1 MPEPT
6 RILVV
11 DDEPPVC
18 KSVSSALVT
27 EKYAVDTALS
37 AEEALRKAEGTEY
50 DVVITDLM
58 MPRLSG
64 MDLLKIVS
72 ESMPRTKVIMITGYP
87 SVKTA
92 VEAMRLGAFD
102 YIPKPF
108 TPKELRG
115 LVSRALESRRYQA
128 EKDITPPHGIYCIP
142 ENSWA
147 AIDQGGG
154 VRVGA
159 HHVFLKAIPQIT
171 FIELPREGEMKYQG
185 EACAKLTDSRG
196 YVHKVWAPVSGRV
209 LTVND
214 SVKSDF
220 ATLLRDPY
228 GEGWLFMVAPTDLED
243 DLKNLVAV
251 AH

>member
-1 MPEPT
+1 MSEPT

-27 EKYAVDTALS
+27 EDYAVDTALS
-37 AEEALRKAEGTEY
+37 AEEALRKAESSEY

-58 MPRLSG
+58 MPGLSG
-64 MDLLKIVS
+64 MDLLKMAS
-72 ESMPRTKVIMITGYP
+72 ERMPGAKVIMITGYP
-87 SVKTA
+87 SVKSA

-115 LVSRALESRRYQA
+115 LVSRALESKRYHA
-128 EKDITPPHGIYCIP
+128 EEDITPPGGIYCIP

-147 AIDQGGG
+147 AVEESGS
-154 VRVGA
+154 VRVGV
-159 HHVFLKAIPQIT
+159 HHVFLKTIPQIASL
-171 FIELPREGEMKYQG
+171 ELPEEGEMKYQG

-196 YVHKVWAPVSGRV
+196 FVHKVWAPISGRV
-209 LTVND
+209 VTVND
-214 SVKSDF
+214 LVAGDYSS
-220 ATLLRDPY
+220 LLRDPY
-228 GEGWLFMVAPTDLED
+228 GQGWLFMMAATDLED
-243 DLKNLVAV
+243 DLKNLVV
-251 AH
+251 TS